1 MAGIF
6 LAYSLLAS
14 TLLIVIWAV
23 YKCVLANTGC
33 FRFNRIL
40 LLSCITLAFV
50 FPIFILNSFWVADI
64 MENNIE
70 IAFNPVEI
78 AYIANTVSEQI
89 TPIWDY
95 IVTLFLIGV
104 IVMILYFL
112 VSLVRLALFI
122 LKGEHIKQD
131 DCRIIL
137 HRHNSV
143 APFAWCGYVMMPRRD
158 WYEFGQ
164 MIVCHEKAHIEC
176 RHWIDLLFM
185 QAAIIITWYCPAIW
199 LLRNELHTLHEY
211 EADSRVLASGVKREE
226 YQMFLIK
233 KTVGARF
240 ATLSNCL
247 NHSSLKKRITMM
259 MKRKTPGW
267 KRLYI
272 LIAFPLAAG
281 AVFVFAQPK
290 VDATLQTVV
299 AGQATAC
306 DSSSLDISLSAAD
319 YAGLAADAVAFDV
332 YVNQRNQLMIGAFN
346 KMDAVKLEGL
356 ADAVSKRL
364 VADFSSRY
372 AKRKEVP
379 EMVACITADR
389 NAKMGCVYEA
399 KQQISRG
406 YELAVRELSAT
417 YPAGVLQH
425 SLSSRIVYN
434 PPRSYGNPV
443 AGVSDKNQR
452 LEGFGITIFME
463 GEKKGSLKDFT
474 LQELESE
481 IASLLEGAD
490 VSKNMISVELSVPK
504 DVQEGI
510 MYDVKQVLRKL
521 YLLKVDTVH

>member
-14 TLLIVIWAV
+14 TLLIVVWVV
-23 YKCVLANTGC
+23 YKCVLANIGC

-40 LLSCITLAFV
+40 LLSSITLAFV
-50 FPIFILNSFWVADI
+50 SPIFILNPFWLADI

-70 IAFNPVEI
+70 IAFNPVEV

-95 IVTLFLIGV
+95 IVTLYLIGV
-104 IVMILYFL
+104 IVMTIYFL
-112 VSLVRLALFI
+112 VSLVRLTLFI

-143 APFAWCGYVMMPRRD
+143 APFAWCGYIMMPRRD

-259 MKRKTPGW
+259 LSSKPTGKARVRAFVMVPAMALALIGLATP
-267 KRLYI
+267 
-272 LIAFPLAAG
+272 
-281 AVFVFAQPK
+281 AVSAVINE
-290 VDATLQTVV
+290 V
-299 AGQATAC
+299 
-306 DSSSLDISLSAAD
+306 SAATPVED
-319 YAGLAADAVAFDV
+319 LRYKISEKSDSTIRVTERNSDVEVTEKADAADAVPFIKTETAPNFPGGKDKLTEFV
-332 YVNQRNQLMIGAFN
+332 NKNISFPESTYVNGILD
-346 KMDAVKLEGL
+346 MDAVVQLTIAKDGVVKDARIVKSSGQVLDAEALRVARMLPKFHPGL
-356 ADAVSKRL
+356 NGGLPAE
-364 VADFSSRY
+364 SSY
-372 AKRKEVP
+372 TLAFNYSV
-379 EMVACITADR
+379 
-389 NAKMGCVYEA
+389 N
-399 KQQISRG
+399 KQQ
-406 YELAVRELSAT
+406 
-417 YPAGVLQH
+417 
-425 SLSSRIVYN
+425 
-434 PPRSYGNPV
+434 
-443 AGVSDKNQR
+443 
-452 LEGFGITIFME
+452 
-463 GEKKGSLKDFT
+463 
-474 LQELESE
+474 
-481 IASLLEGAD
+481 
-490 VSKNMISVELSVPK
+490 
-504 DVQEGI
+504 
-510 MYDVKQVLRKL
+510 
-521 YLLKVDTVH
+521 

>member
-14 TLLIVIWAV
+14 TLLIVVWAV

-143 APFAWCGYVMMPRRD
+143 APFAWCGYIMMPRRD

-259 MKRKTPGW
+259 LSSKPTGKARVRAFVMVPAMALALIGLATP
-267 KRLYI
+267 
-272 LIAFPLAAG
+272 
-281 AVFVFAQPK
+281 AVSAVINE
-290 VDATLQTVV
+290 V
-299 AGQATAC
+299 
-306 DSSSLDISLSAAD
+306 SAATPVED
-319 YAGLAADAVAFDV
+319 LRYKITQKSDSTIRVTERNSDVVVTEKADAADAVPFIRTETAPNFPGGKDKLTEFV
-332 YVNQRNQLMIGAFN
+332 NKNISFPESTYVNGILD
-346 KMDAVKLEGL
+346 MDAVVQLTIAKDGVVKDARIVKSSGQVLDAEALRVARMLPKFHPGL
-356 ADAVSKRL
+356 NGGLPAE
-364 VADFSSRY
+364 SSY
-372 AKRKEVP
+372 TLAFNYSV
-379 EMVACITADR
+379 
-389 NAKMGCVYEA
+389 N
-399 KQQISRG
+399 KQQ
-406 YELAVRELSAT
+406 
-417 YPAGVLQH
+417 
-425 SLSSRIVYN
+425 
-434 PPRSYGNPV
+434 
-443 AGVSDKNQR
+443 
-452 LEGFGITIFME
+452 
-463 GEKKGSLKDFT
+463 
-474 LQELESE
+474 
-481 IASLLEGAD
+481 
-490 VSKNMISVELSVPK
+490 
-504 DVQEGI
+504 
-510 MYDVKQVLRKL
+510 
-521 YLLKVDTVH
+521 

>member
-14 TLLIVIWAV
+14 TLLIVVWAV

-137 HRHNSV
+137 HCHNSV
-143 APFAWCGYVMMPRRD
+143 APFAWCGYIMMPRRD

-259 MKRKTPGW
+259 LSSKPTGKARVRAFVMVPAMALALIGLATP
-267 KRLYI
+267 
-272 LIAFPLAAG
+272 
-281 AVFVFAQPK
+281 AVSAVINE
-290 VDATLQTVV
+290 V
-299 AGQATAC
+299 
-306 DSSSLDISLSAAD
+306 SAATPVED
-319 YAGLAADAVAFDV
+319 LRYKISEKSDSTIRVTERNSDVEVTEKAGAADAVPFIKTETAPNFPGGKDKLTEFV
-332 YVNQRNQLMIGAFN
+332 NKNISFPESTYVNGILD
-346 KMDAVKLEGL
+346 MDAVVQLTIAKDGVVKDARIVKSSGQVLDAEALRVARMLPKFHPGL
-356 ADAVSKRL
+356 NGGLPAESSYTL
-364 VADFSSRY
+364 VFNYS
-372 AKRKEVP
+372 V
-379 EMVACITADR
+379 
-389 NAKMGCVYEA
+389 N
-399 KQQISRG
+399 KQQ
-406 YELAVRELSAT
+406 
-417 YPAGVLQH
+417 
-425 SLSSRIVYN
+425 
-434 PPRSYGNPV
+434 
-443 AGVSDKNQR
+443 
-452 LEGFGITIFME
+452 
-463 GEKKGSLKDFT
+463 
-474 LQELESE
+474 
-481 IASLLEGAD
+481 
-490 VSKNMISVELSVPK
+490 
-504 DVQEGI
+504 
-510 MYDVKQVLRKL
+510 
-521 YLLKVDTVH
+521 

>member
-14 TLLIVIWAV
+14 TLLIVVWAV

-64 MENNIE
+64 VENNVE
-70 IAFNPVEI
+70 IAFNPVDV
-78 AYIANTVSEQI
+78 AYIANTVPEQI

-143 APFAWCGYVMMPRRD
+143 APFAWCGYIMMPRRD

-211 EADSRVLASGVKREE
+211 EADSRVLASGVKRGE

-259 MKRKTPGW
+259 LSSKPTGKARVRAFVMVPAMALALIGLATPAVSAVINEVSAATPVEDLRYKISEKT
-267 KRLYI
+267 
-272 LIAFPLAAG
+272 
-281 AVFVFAQPK
+281 
-290 VDATLQTVV
+290 
-299 AGQATAC
+299 
-306 DSSSLDISLSAAD
+306 DSSIRVTERNSDVEVTEKAD
-319 YAGLAADAVAFDV
+319 AADAVPFIKTETAPNFPGGKDKLTEFV
-332 YVNQRNQLMIGAFN
+332 NKNISFPESTYVNGILD
-346 KMDAVKLEGL
+346 MDAVVQLTIAKDGVVKDARIVKSSGQVLDAEALRVARMLPKFHPGL
-356 ADAVSKRL
+356 NGGLPAE
-364 VADFSSRY
+364 SSY
-372 AKRKEVP
+372 TLAFNYSV
-379 EMVACITADR
+379 
-389 NAKMGCVYEA
+389 N
-399 KQQISRG
+399 KQQ
-406 YELAVRELSAT
+406 
-417 YPAGVLQH
+417 
-425 SLSSRIVYN
+425 
-434 PPRSYGNPV
+434 
-443 AGVSDKNQR
+443 
-452 LEGFGITIFME
+452 
-463 GEKKGSLKDFT
+463 
-474 LQELESE
+474 
-481 IASLLEGAD
+481 
-490 VSKNMISVELSVPK
+490 
-504 DVQEGI
+504 
-510 MYDVKQVLRKL
+510 
-521 YLLKVDTVH
+521 

>member
-14 TLLIVIWAV
+14 TLLIVVWAV

-122 LKGEHIKQD
+122 LKGKHIKQD

-164 MIVCHEKAHIEC
+164 MIVCHEKAYIEC

-233 KTVGARF
+233 RQLEQGSQLFPTV
-240 ATLSNCL
+240 S
-247 NHSSLKKRITMM
+247 I
-259 MKRKTPGW
+259 
-267 KRLYI
+267 
-272 LIAFPLAAG
+272 
-281 AVFVFAQPK
+281 
-290 VDATLQTVV
+290 
-299 AGQATAC
+299 
-306 DSSSLDISLSAAD
+306 
-319 YAGLAADAVAFDV
+319 
-332 YVNQRNQLMIGAFN
+332 
-346 KMDAVKLEGL
+346 
-356 ADAVSKRL
+356 
-364 VADFSSRY
+364 
-372 AKRKEVP
+372 
-379 EMVACITADR
+379 
-389 NAKMGCVYEA
+389 
-399 KQQISRG
+399 
-406 YELAVRELSAT
+406 
-417 YPAGVLQH
+417 
-425 SLSSRIVYN
+425 
-434 PPRSYGNPV
+434 
-443 AGVSDKNQR
+443 
-452 LEGFGITIFME
+452 
-463 GEKKGSLKDFT
+463 
-474 LQELESE
+474 
-481 IASLLEGAD
+481 
-490 VSKNMISVELSVPK
+490 
-504 DVQEGI
+504 
-510 MYDVKQVLRKL
+510 
-521 YLLKVDTVH
+521 TVHLKNV

>member
-14 TLLIVIWAV
+14 TLLIVVWAV

-64 MENNIE
+64 VENNVE
-70 IAFNPVEI
+70 IAFNPVDV
-78 AYIANTVSEQI
+78 AYIANTVLEQI

-143 APFAWCGYVMMPRRD
+143 APFAWCGYIMMPRRD

-259 MKRKTPGW
+259 LSSKPTGKARVRAFVMVPAMALALIGLATP
-267 KRLYI
+267 
-272 LIAFPLAAG
+272 
-281 AVFVFAQPK
+281 AVSAVINE
-290 VDATLQTVV
+290 V
-299 AGQATAC
+299 
-306 DSSSLDISLSAAD
+306 SAATPVED
-319 YAGLAADAVAFDV
+319 LRYKISEKSDSTIRVTERNSDVEVTEKADAADAVPFIKTETAPNFPGGKDKLTEFV
-332 YVNQRNQLMIGAFN
+332 NKNISFPESTYVNGILD
-346 KMDAVKLEGL
+346 MDAVVQLTIAKDGVVKDARIVKSSGQVLDAEALRVARMLPKFHPGL
-356 ADAVSKRL
+356 NGGLPAE
-364 VADFSSRY
+364 SSY
-372 AKRKEVP
+372 TLAFNYSV
-379 EMVACITADR
+379 
-389 NAKMGCVYEA
+389 N
-399 KQQISRG
+399 KQQ
-406 YELAVRELSAT
+406 
-417 YPAGVLQH
+417 
-425 SLSSRIVYN
+425 
-434 PPRSYGNPV
+434 
-443 AGVSDKNQR
+443 
-452 LEGFGITIFME
+452 
-463 GEKKGSLKDFT
+463 
-474 LQELESE
+474 
-481 IASLLEGAD
+481 
-490 VSKNMISVELSVPK
+490 
-504 DVQEGI
+504 
-510 MYDVKQVLRKL
+510 
-521 YLLKVDTVH
+521 

>member
-14 TLLIVIWAV
+14 TLLIVVWAV

-95 IVTLFLIGV
+95 IVTLYLIGV

-143 APFAWCGYVMMPRRD
+143 APFAWCGYIMMPRRD

-164 MIVCHEKAHIEC
+164 MIVRHEKAHIEC

-226 YQMFLIK
+226 YQIFLIK

-259 MKRKTPGW
+259 LSSKQTGTARVRAFVMVPAMALALIGLATP
-267 KRLYI
+267 
-272 LIAFPLAAG
+272 
-281 AVFVFAQPK
+281 AVSAVINE
-290 VDATLQTVV
+290 V
-299 AGQATAC
+299 
-306 DSSSLDISLSAAD
+306 SAATPVED
-319 YAGLAADAVAFDV
+319 LRYKISEKSDSTIRVTERNSDMVVTEKADADNAVPFIKTETAPNFPGGKDKLRAF
-332 YVNQRNQLMIGAFN
+332 IN
-346 KMDAVKLEGL
+346 KNIKFPETAYKDGVLNMDAVVQLTIAKDGVVKDAKIVKSSGKTLDGEALRVAFMLPQFHPGLNNGLPAESSYTLE
-356 ADAVSKRL
+356 
-364 VADFSSRY
+364 FNYYICNEYWSS
-372 AKRKEVP
+372 
-379 EMVACITADR
+379 
-389 NAKMGCVYEA
+389 N
-399 KQQISRG
+399 
-406 YELAVRELSAT
+406 
-417 YPAGVLQH
+417 
-425 SLSSRIVYN
+425 
-434 PPRSYGNPV
+434 
-443 AGVSDKNQR
+443 
-452 LEGFGITIFME
+452 
-463 GEKKGSLKDFT
+463 GE
-474 LQELESE
+474 
-481 IASLLEGAD
+481 
-490 VSKNMISVELSVPK
+490 
-504 DVQEGI
+504 
-510 MYDVKQVLRKL
+510 
-521 YLLKVDTVH
+521 

>member
-14 TLLIVIWAV
+14 TLLIVVWAV

-122 LKGEHIKQD
+122 LKGKHIKQA

-259 MKRKTPGW
+259 LSSKPTGIARVRAFVMVPALALAVAGLTTP
-267 KRLYI
+267 
-272 LIAFPLAAG
+272 
-281 AVFVFAQPK
+281 AVSAVINDASSATPVDNIHYK
-290 VDATLQTVV
+290 VTEKSDESIQITERNSDVVVTEKADAPGTLQFIKTE
-299 AGQATAC
+299 TAPNFPGGK
-306 DSSSLDISLSAAD
+306 DKLR
-319 YAGLAADAVAFDV
+319 AF
-332 YVNQRNQLMIGAFN
+332 IN
-346 KMDAVKLEGL
+346 KNIKFPETAYKDGVLNMDAVVQLTIAKDGMVKDAKIVKSSGKTLDGEALRVARMLPQFHPGLNKGLPAESSYTLE
-356 ADAVSKRL
+356 
-364 VADFSSRY
+364 FNYYICNEYWSSNG
-372 AKRKEVP
+372 K
-379 EMVACITADR
+379 
-389 NAKMGCVYEA
+389 
-399 KQQISRG
+399 
-406 YELAVRELSAT
+406 
-417 YPAGVLQH
+417 
-425 SLSSRIVYN
+425 
-434 PPRSYGNPV
+434 
-443 AGVSDKNQR
+443 
-452 LEGFGITIFME
+452 
-463 GEKKGSLKDFT
+463 
-474 LQELESE
+474 
-481 IASLLEGAD
+481 
-490 VSKNMISVELSVPK
+490 
-504 DVQEGI
+504 
-510 MYDVKQVLRKL
+510 
-521 YLLKVDTVH
+521 

>member
-14 TLLIVIWAV
+14 TLLIVVWAV

-143 APFAWCGYVMMPRRD
+143 APFVWCGYIMMPRRD

-211 EADSRVLASGVKREE
+211 EADSRVLASGVKRGE

-259 MKRKTPGW
+259 LSSKPTGKARVRAFVMVPAMALALIGLATPAVSAVINEVSAATPVEDLRYKISEKT
-267 KRLYI
+267 
-272 LIAFPLAAG
+272 
-281 AVFVFAQPK
+281 
-290 VDATLQTVV
+290 
-299 AGQATAC
+299 
-306 DSSSLDISLSAAD
+306 DSSIRVTERNSDVEVTEKAD
-319 YAGLAADAVAFDV
+319 AADAVPFIKTETAPNFPGGKDKLTEFV
-332 YVNQRNQLMIGAFN
+332 NKNISFPESTYVNGILD
-346 KMDAVKLEGL
+346 MDAVVQLTIAKDGVVKDARIVKSSGQVLDAEALRVARMLPKFHPGL
-356 ADAVSKRL
+356 NGGLPAE
-364 VADFSSRY
+364 SSY
-372 AKRKEVP
+372 TLAFNYSV
-379 EMVACITADR
+379 
-389 NAKMGCVYEA
+389 N
-399 KQQISRG
+399 KQQ
-406 YELAVRELSAT
+406 
-417 YPAGVLQH
+417 
-425 SLSSRIVYN
+425 
-434 PPRSYGNPV
+434 
-443 AGVSDKNQR
+443 
-452 LEGFGITIFME
+452 
-463 GEKKGSLKDFT
+463 
-474 LQELESE
+474 
-481 IASLLEGAD
+481 
-490 VSKNMISVELSVPK
+490 
-504 DVQEGI
+504 
-510 MYDVKQVLRKL
+510 
-521 YLLKVDTVH
+521 

>member
-14 TLLIVIWAV
+14 TLLIVVWAV

-50 FPIFILNSFWVADI
+50 FPIFILNPFWVADI

-78 AYIANTVSEQI
+78 AYIANTVPEQI

-143 APFAWCGYVMMPRRD
+143 APFAWCGYIMMPRRD

-259 MKRKTPGW
+259 LSSKPTGKARVRAFVMVPAMALALIGLATP
-267 KRLYI
+267 
-272 LIAFPLAAG
+272 
-281 AVFVFAQPK
+281 AVSAVINE
-290 VDATLQTVV
+290 V
-299 AGQATAC
+299 
-306 DSSSLDISLSAAD
+306 SAATPVED
-319 YAGLAADAVAFDV
+319 LRYKISEKSDSTIRVTERNSDVVVTEKANAADAVPFIRTETAPNFPGGKDKLTEFANKNISFPEST
-332 YVNQRNQLMIGAFN
+332 YVNGILD
-346 KMDAVKLEGL
+346 MDAVVQLTIAKDGVVKDARIVKSSGQVLDAEALRVARMLPKFHPGL
-356 ADAVSKRL
+356 NGGLPAE
-364 VADFSSRY
+364 SSY
-372 AKRKEVP
+372 TLAFNYSV
-379 EMVACITADR
+379 
-389 NAKMGCVYEA
+389 N
-399 KQQISRG
+399 KQQ
-406 YELAVRELSAT
+406 
-417 YPAGVLQH
+417 
-425 SLSSRIVYN
+425 
-434 PPRSYGNPV
+434 
-443 AGVSDKNQR
+443 
-452 LEGFGITIFME
+452 
-463 GEKKGSLKDFT
+463 
-474 LQELESE
+474 
-481 IASLLEGAD
+481 
-490 VSKNMISVELSVPK
+490 
-504 DVQEGI
+504 
-510 MYDVKQVLRKL
+510 
-521 YLLKVDTVH
+521 

>member
-14 TLLIVIWAV
+14 TLLIVVWAV

-95 IVTLFLIGV
+95 IVTLYLIGV

-143 APFAWCGYVMMPRRD
+143 APFAWCGYIMMPRRD

-185 QAAIIITWYCPAIW
+185 QAAIILTWYCPAIW

-259 MKRKTPGW
+259 LSSKPTGKARVRAFVMVPAMALALIGLATP
-267 KRLYI
+267 
-272 LIAFPLAAG
+272 
-281 AVFVFAQPK
+281 AVSAVINE
-290 VDATLQTVV
+290 V
-299 AGQATAC
+299 
-306 DSSSLDISLSAAD
+306 SAATPVED
-319 YAGLAADAVAFDV
+319 LRYKISEKSDDSIRVTERYSDVAVTEKADGADAVPFSKTETAPNFPGGKDKLAEFV
-332 YVNQRNQLMIGAFN
+332 NKNISFPESAYVNGILD
-346 KMDAVKLEGL
+346 MDAVVQLTIAKDGVVKEARIVKSSGQVLDAEALRVARMLPKFHPGL
-356 ADAVSKRL
+356 NGGLPAE
-364 VADFSSRY
+364 SSY
-372 AKRKEVP
+372 TLAFNYSV
-379 EMVACITADR
+379 
-389 NAKMGCVYEA
+389 N
-399 KQQISRG
+399 KQQ
-406 YELAVRELSAT
+406 
-417 YPAGVLQH
+417 
-425 SLSSRIVYN
+425 
-434 PPRSYGNPV
+434 
-443 AGVSDKNQR
+443 
-452 LEGFGITIFME
+452 
-463 GEKKGSLKDFT
+463 
-474 LQELESE
+474 
-481 IASLLEGAD
+481 
-490 VSKNMISVELSVPK
+490 
-504 DVQEGI
+504 
-510 MYDVKQVLRKL
+510 
-521 YLLKVDTVH
+521 

>member
-1 MAGIF
+1 MAGTF

-14 TLLIVIWAV
+14 TLLIVVWAV
-23 YKCVLANTGC
+23 YKCVLANAGC

-40 LLSCITLAFV
+40 LLSCTTLAFV
-50 FPIFILNSFWVADI
+50 FPIFILNPFWVADI
-64 MENNIE
+64 MENNFE

-95 IVTLFLIGV
+95 IVTLYLIGV
-104 IVMILYFL
+104 IVMTLYFL

-143 APFAWCGYVMMPRRD
+143 APFAWCGYIMMPRRD

-259 MKRKTPGW
+259 LSSKPTGKARVRAFVMVPAMALALIGLATP
-267 KRLYI
+267 
-272 LIAFPLAAG
+272 
-281 AVFVFAQPK
+281 AVSAVINE
-290 VDATLQTVV
+290 V
-299 AGQATAC
+299 
-306 DSSSLDISLSAAD
+306 SAATPVED
-319 YAGLAADAVAFDV
+319 LRYKISEKSDDSIRVTERYSDVAVTEKADGADAVPFSKTETAPNFPGGKDKLAEFV
-332 YVNQRNQLMIGAFN
+332 NKNISFPESAYVNGILD
-346 KMDAVKLEGL
+346 MDAVVQLTIAKDGVVKEARIVKSSGQVLDAEALRVARMLPKFHPGL
-356 ADAVSKRL
+356 NGGLPAE
-364 VADFSSRY
+364 SSY
-372 AKRKEVP
+372 TLAFNYSV
-379 EMVACITADR
+379 
-389 NAKMGCVYEA
+389 N
-399 KQQISRG
+399 KQQ
-406 YELAVRELSAT
+406 
-417 YPAGVLQH
+417 
-425 SLSSRIVYN
+425 
-434 PPRSYGNPV
+434 
-443 AGVSDKNQR
+443 
-452 LEGFGITIFME
+452 
-463 GEKKGSLKDFT
+463 
-474 LQELESE
+474 
-481 IASLLEGAD
+481 
-490 VSKNMISVELSVPK
+490 
-504 DVQEGI
+504 
-510 MYDVKQVLRKL
+510 
-521 YLLKVDTVH
+521 

>member
-14 TLLIVIWAV
+14 TLLIVVWVV
-23 YKCVLANTGC
+23 YKCVLANIGC

-40 LLSCITLAFV
+40 LLSSITLSFV
-50 FPIFILNSFWVADI
+50 SPIFILNPFWLADI

-70 IAFNPVEI
+70 IAFNPVEV

-95 IVTLFLIGV
+95 IVTLYLIGV
-104 IVMILYFL
+104 IVMTIYFL
-112 VSLVRLALFI
+112 VSLVRLTLFI

-259 MKRKTPGW
+259 LSSKPTGKARVRAFVMVPAMALALIGLATP
-267 KRLYI
+267 
-272 LIAFPLAAG
+272 
-281 AVFVFAQPK
+281 AVSAVINE
-290 VDATLQTVV
+290 V
-299 AGQATAC
+299 
-306 DSSSLDISLSAAD
+306 SAATPVED
-319 YAGLAADAVAFDV
+319 LRYKISEKSDSTIRVTERNSDVVVTEKADAADAVPFIRTETAPNFPGGKDKLRAFINKNISFPATAYKDGV
-332 YVNQRNQLMIGAFN
+332 LNMDAVVQLTIAKDGVVKDARIVKSSGKTLDAEALRMARMLPKFHPGLNGGVPAESSYTLAFQYYVNQ
-346 KMDAVKLEGL
+346 
-356 ADAVSKRL
+356 
-364 VADFSSRY
+364 
-372 AKRKEVP
+372 
-379 EMVACITADR
+379 
-389 NAKMGCVYEA
+389 
-399 KQQISRG
+399 QQ
-406 YELAVRELSAT
+406 
-417 YPAGVLQH
+417 
-425 SLSSRIVYN
+425 
-434 PPRSYGNPV
+434 
-443 AGVSDKNQR
+443 
-452 LEGFGITIFME
+452 
-463 GEKKGSLKDFT
+463 
-474 LQELESE
+474 
-481 IASLLEGAD
+481 
-490 VSKNMISVELSVPK
+490 
-504 DVQEGI
+504 
-510 MYDVKQVLRKL
+510 
-521 YLLKVDTVH
+521 

>member
-14 TLLIVIWAV
+14 TLLIVVWAV

-50 FPIFILNSFWVADI
+50 FPIFILNPFWVADI

-70 IAFNPVEI
+70 IAFNPVEV

-95 IVTLFLIGV
+95 IVTLYLIGV

-143 APFAWCGYVMMPRRD
+143 APFAWCGYIMMPRRD

-259 MKRKTPGW
+259 LSSKPTGKARVRAFVMVPAMALALIGLATP
-267 KRLYI
+267 
-272 LIAFPLAAG
+272 
-281 AVFVFAQPK
+281 AVSAVINE
-290 VDATLQTVV
+290 V
-299 AGQATAC
+299 
-306 DSSSLDISLSAAD
+306 SAATPVED
-319 YAGLAADAVAFDV
+319 LRYKISEKSDSTIRVTERNSDMVVTEKADADNAVPFIKTETAPNFPGGKDKLRAF
-332 YVNQRNQLMIGAFN
+332 IN
-346 KMDAVKLEGL
+346 KNIKFPETAYKDGVLNMDAVVQLTIAKDGVVKDAKIVKSSGKTLDGEALRVAFMLPQFHPGLNNGLPAESSYTLE
-356 ADAVSKRL
+356 
-364 VADFSSRY
+364 FNYYICNEYWSS
-372 AKRKEVP
+372 
-379 EMVACITADR
+379 
-389 NAKMGCVYEA
+389 N
-399 KQQISRG
+399 
-406 YELAVRELSAT
+406 
-417 YPAGVLQH
+417 
-425 SLSSRIVYN
+425 
-434 PPRSYGNPV
+434 
-443 AGVSDKNQR
+443 
-452 LEGFGITIFME
+452 
-463 GEKKGSLKDFT
+463 GE
-474 LQELESE
+474 
-481 IASLLEGAD
+481 
-490 VSKNMISVELSVPK
+490 
-504 DVQEGI
+504 
-510 MYDVKQVLRKL
+510 
-521 YLLKVDTVH
+521 

>member
-1 MAGIF
+1 MAGTF

-14 TLLIVIWAV
+14 TLLIVVWAV
-23 YKCVLANTGC
+23 YKCVLANAGC

-40 LLSCITLAFV
+40 LLSCTTLAFV
-50 FPIFILNSFWVADI
+50 FPIFILNPFWVADI
-64 MENNIE
+64 MENNFE

-95 IVTLFLIGV
+95 IVTLYLIGV
-104 IVMILYFL
+104 IVMTIYFL
-112 VSLVRLALFI
+112 VSLVRLTLFI

-143 APFAWCGYVMMPRRD
+143 APFAWCGYIMMPRRD

-259 MKRKTPGW
+259 LSSKPTGKARVRAFVMVPAMALALIGLATP
-267 KRLYI
+267 
-272 LIAFPLAAG
+272 
-281 AVFVFAQPK
+281 AVSAVINE
-290 VDATLQTVV
+290 V
-299 AGQATAC
+299 
-306 DSSSLDISLSAAD
+306 SAATPVED
-319 YAGLAADAVAFDV
+319 LRYKISEKSDDSIRVTERYSDVAVTEKADGADAVPFSKTETAPNFPGGKDKLAEFV
-332 YVNQRNQLMIGAFN
+332 NKNISFPESAYVNGILD
-346 KMDAVKLEGL
+346 MDAVVQLTIAKDGVVKEARIVKSSGQVLDAEALRVARMLPKFHPGL
-356 ADAVSKRL
+356 NGGLPAE
-364 VADFSSRY
+364 SSY
-372 AKRKEVP
+372 TLAFNYSV
-379 EMVACITADR
+379 
-389 NAKMGCVYEA
+389 N
-399 KQQISRG
+399 KQQ
-406 YELAVRELSAT
+406 
-417 YPAGVLQH
+417 
-425 SLSSRIVYN
+425 
-434 PPRSYGNPV
+434 
-443 AGVSDKNQR
+443 
-452 LEGFGITIFME
+452 
-463 GEKKGSLKDFT
+463 
-474 LQELESE
+474 
-481 IASLLEGAD
+481 
-490 VSKNMISVELSVPK
+490 
-504 DVQEGI
+504 
-510 MYDVKQVLRKL
+510 
-521 YLLKVDTVH
+521 

>member
-1 MAGIF
+1 
-6 LAYSLLAS
+6 
-14 TLLIVIWAV
+14 
-23 YKCVLANTGC
+23 
-33 FRFNRIL
+33 
-40 LLSCITLAFV
+40 
-50 FPIFILNSFWVADI
+50 
-64 MENNIE
+64 MEDNIE

-143 APFAWCGYVMMPRRD
+143 APFAWCGYIMMPRRD

-259 MKRKTPGW
+259 LSSKPTGIARVRAFVMVPALALAVAGLTTP
-267 KRLYI
+267 
-272 LIAFPLAAG
+272 
-281 AVFVFAQPK
+281 AVSAVINDASSATPVDNIHYK
-290 VDATLQTVV
+290 VTEKSDESIQITERNSDVVVTEKADAPGTLQFIKTE
-299 AGQATAC
+299 TAPNFPGGK
-306 DSSSLDISLSAAD
+306 DKLR
-319 YAGLAADAVAFDV
+319 AF
-332 YVNQRNQLMIGAFN
+332 IN
-346 KMDAVKLEGL
+346 KNIKFPETAYKDGVLNMDAVVQLTIAKDGMVKDAKIVKSSGKTLDGEALRVAFMLPQFHPGLNNGLPAESSYTLE
-356 ADAVSKRL
+356 
-364 VADFSSRY
+364 FNYYICNEYWSS
-372 AKRKEVP
+372 
-379 EMVACITADR
+379 
-389 NAKMGCVYEA
+389 N
-399 KQQISRG
+399 
-406 YELAVRELSAT
+406 
-417 YPAGVLQH
+417 
-425 SLSSRIVYN
+425 
-434 PPRSYGNPV
+434 
-443 AGVSDKNQR
+443 
-452 LEGFGITIFME
+452 
-463 GEKKGSLKDFT
+463 GE
-474 LQELESE
+474 
-481 IASLLEGAD
+481 
-490 VSKNMISVELSVPK
+490 
-504 DVQEGI
+504 
-510 MYDVKQVLRKL
+510 
-521 YLLKVDTVH
+521 

>member
-14 TLLIVIWAV
+14 TLLIVVWVV
-23 YKCVLANTGC
+23 YKCVLANIGC

-40 LLSCITLAFV
+40 LLSSITLAFV
-50 FPIFILNSFWVADI
+50 SPIFILNPFWLADI

-70 IAFNPVEI
+70 IAFNPVEV

-95 IVTLFLIGV
+95 IVTLYLIGV
-104 IVMILYFL
+104 IVMTIYFL
-112 VSLVRLALFI
+112 VSLVRLTLFI

-131 DCRIIL
+131 YCRIIL

-143 APFAWCGYVMMPRRD
+143 APFAWCGYIMMPRRD

-259 MKRKTPGW
+259 LSSKPTGKASVRAFVMVPAMALALIGLATP
-267 KRLYI
+267 
-272 LIAFPLAAG
+272 
-281 AVFVFAQPK
+281 AVSAVINE
-290 VDATLQTVV
+290 V
-299 AGQATAC
+299 
-306 DSSSLDISLSAAD
+306 SAATPVED
-319 YAGLAADAVAFDV
+319 LRYKISEKSDSTIRVTERNSDVVVTEKADAADAVPFIRTETAPNFPGGKDKLRAFINKNISFPATAYKDGV
-332 YVNQRNQLMIGAFN
+332 LNMDAVVQLTIAKDGVVKDAHIVKSSGKTLDAEALRMARMLPKFHPGLNGGVPAESSYTLAFQYYVNQ
-346 KMDAVKLEGL
+346 
-356 ADAVSKRL
+356 
-364 VADFSSRY
+364 
-372 AKRKEVP
+372 
-379 EMVACITADR
+379 
-389 NAKMGCVYEA
+389 
-399 KQQISRG
+399 QQ
-406 YELAVRELSAT
+406 
-417 YPAGVLQH
+417 
-425 SLSSRIVYN
+425 
-434 PPRSYGNPV
+434 
-443 AGVSDKNQR
+443 
-452 LEGFGITIFME
+452 
-463 GEKKGSLKDFT
+463 
-474 LQELESE
+474 
-481 IASLLEGAD
+481 
-490 VSKNMISVELSVPK
+490 
-504 DVQEGI
+504 
-510 MYDVKQVLRKL
+510 
-521 YLLKVDTVH
+521 

>member
-14 TLLIVIWAV
+14 TLLIVVWAV

-50 FPIFILNSFWVADI
+50 FPIFILNSFGVADI

-143 APFAWCGYVMMPRRD
+143 APFAWCGYIMMPRRD

-185 QAAIIITWYCPAIW
+185 QAGIIITWYCPAIW

-211 EADSRVLASGVKREE
+211 EADSRVLASGVKRDE

-259 MKRKTPGW
+259 LSSKPTGKARVRAFVMVPAMALALIGLATP
-267 KRLYI
+267 
-272 LIAFPLAAG
+272 
-281 AVFVFAQPK
+281 AVSAVINE
-290 VDATLQTVV
+290 V
-299 AGQATAC
+299 
-306 DSSSLDISLSAAD
+306 SAATPVED
-319 YAGLAADAVAFDV
+319 LRYKISEKSDDSIRVTERYSDVAVTEKADGADAVPFFKTETAPSFPGGKDKLAEFV
-332 YVNQRNQLMIGAFN
+332 NKNISFPESAYVNGILD
-346 KMDAVKLEGL
+346 MDAVVQLTIAKDGVVKDAKIVKSSGQVLDAEALRVARMLPKFHPGL
-356 ADAVSKRL
+356 NGGLPAE
-364 VADFSSRY
+364 SSY
-372 AKRKEVP
+372 TLAFNYSV
-379 EMVACITADR
+379 
-389 NAKMGCVYEA
+389 N
-399 KQQISRG
+399 KQQ
-406 YELAVRELSAT
+406 
-417 YPAGVLQH
+417 
-425 SLSSRIVYN
+425 
-434 PPRSYGNPV
+434 
-443 AGVSDKNQR
+443 
-452 LEGFGITIFME
+452 
-463 GEKKGSLKDFT
+463 
-474 LQELESE
+474 
-481 IASLLEGAD
+481 
-490 VSKNMISVELSVPK
+490 
-504 DVQEGI
+504 
-510 MYDVKQVLRKL
+510 
-521 YLLKVDTVH
+521 

>member
-1 MAGIF
+1 MAGTF

-14 TLLIVIWAV
+14 TLLIVVWAV
-23 YKCVLANTGC
+23 YKCVLANAGC

-40 LLSCITLAFV
+40 LLSCTTLAFV
-50 FPIFILNSFWVADI
+50 FPIFILNPFWVADI
-64 MENNIE
+64 MENNFE

-95 IVTLFLIGV
+95 IVTLYIIGV

-122 LKGEHIKQD
+122 LKGEHIKHD

-143 APFAWCGYVMMPRRD
+143 APFAWCGYIMMPRRD

-259 MKRKTPGW
+259 LSSKPTGKARVRAFVMVPAMALALIGLATP
-267 KRLYI
+267 
-272 LIAFPLAAG
+272 
-281 AVFVFAQPK
+281 AVSAVINE
-290 VDATLQTVV
+290 V
-299 AGQATAC
+299 
-306 DSSSLDISLSAAD
+306 SAATPVED
-319 YAGLAADAVAFDV
+319 LRYKISEKSDDSIRVTERYSDVAVTEKADGADAVPFSKTETAPNFPGGKDKLAEFV
-332 YVNQRNQLMIGAFN
+332 NKNISFPESAYVNGILD
-346 KMDAVKLEGL
+346 MDAVVQLTIAKDGVVKEARIVKSSGQVLDAEALRVARMLPKFHPGL
-356 ADAVSKRL
+356 NGGLPAE
-364 VADFSSRY
+364 SSY
-372 AKRKEVP
+372 TLAFNYSV
-379 EMVACITADR
+379 
-389 NAKMGCVYEA
+389 N
-399 KQQISRG
+399 KQQ
-406 YELAVRELSAT
+406 
-417 YPAGVLQH
+417 
-425 SLSSRIVYN
+425 
-434 PPRSYGNPV
+434 
-443 AGVSDKNQR
+443 
-452 LEGFGITIFME
+452 
-463 GEKKGSLKDFT
+463 
-474 LQELESE
+474 
-481 IASLLEGAD
+481 
-490 VSKNMISVELSVPK
+490 
-504 DVQEGI
+504 
-510 MYDVKQVLRKL
+510 
-521 YLLKVDTVH
+521 